1 MLVGEPLYLVLILP
15 LAVGVNLLPSGLPR
29 ALVLLLASYAF
40 YCTFS
45 AVQLP
50 ILLFITGIAFA
61 GGIVI
66 ERAAKSRW
74 NNLIT
79 AAAIAICL
87 APLIS
92 YKYLL
97 PLAWGT
103 FRVGANWQL
112 TPAELTNPIGLSF
125 YTFAAL
131 GYLADVALGVTAA
144 EYRPF
149 RLALF
154 CGFFPIVT
162 SGPIPRTT
170 TVLPQ
175 LDFRRP
181 FTSERGMQAVTEIL
195 AGTVMKLW
203 IANSLGVSVA
213 SVFSD
218 LAHCSA
224 LERLTAIILFA
235 FQLYADFAGYSLIA
249 IGSARLFGVDIPPNF
264 RQPFLA
270 GSIAEFWRR
279 WHISLLIWLRD
290 YVYMP
295 LSVSWR
301 RYRYR
306 WLANAAAAFITLVLV
321 GIWHGAGWGFV
332 MFGVVHGLLVIYS
345 STLKGRD
352 KLWAALKVPALAVR
366 VIRVPITF
374 LVVALT
380 FVLIRAHDL
389 GEALS
394 IYRSIFNLDMVH
406 EISRLLRFYSGS
418 NFAFVHLNA
427 TEFGMDLVL
436 VAALLTG
443 DVLARSKRFDFFAL
457 PAPARA
463 VFYTLCVM
471 TVLYQVISA
480 NAPQPFV
487 YFQF

>member
-29 ALVLLLASYAF
+29 AVVLLLASYAF

-45 AVQLP
+45 TVQLP

-66 ERAAKSRW
+66 ERTLKSPW
-74 NNLIT
+74 NNLIM

-87 APLIS
+87 SPLIS

-112 TPAELTNPIGLSF
+112 TSAELTNPIGLSF

-144 EYRPF
+144 EHRPF

-195 AGTVMKLW
+195 TGTVMKLW

-218 LAHCSA
+218 LTHCSA
-224 LERLTAIILFA
+224 LERLAAIILFA

-270 GSIAEFWRR
+270 DSIAEFWRR
-279 WHISLLIWLRD
+279 WHISLLVWLRD

-295 LSVSWR
+295 LYVSWR
-301 RYRYR
+301 RHR
-306 WLANAAAAFITLVLV
+306 WLANAGATFITLVLV
-321 GIWHGAGWGFV
+321 GIWHGAGWGFGV
-332 MFGVVHGLLVIYS
+332 FGVVHGLLVIYS
-345 STLKGRD
+345 STLKSRD
-352 KLWAALKVPALAVR
+352 KLWATLKVPAVTVR

-394 IYRSIFNLDMVH
+394 IYRSIFSIDMVH
-406 EISRLLRFYSGS
+406 QISSLFGGYSNS
-418 NFAFVHLNA
+418 NFAFVHLSP

-436 VAALLTG
+436 VAALLIG
-443 DVLARSKRFDFFAL
+443 DLLARSKRFDFFAL
-457 PAPARA
+457 PAPAKA
-463 VFYTLCVM
+463 AFYTLCVM
-471 TVLYQVISA
+471 TLLYQAISA
-480 NAPQPFV
+480 NAPKPFV